1 MGTLEGDAHG
11 RSVTYLSASS
21 RYAEIDSEV
30 VTEQSRKDT
39 IVGRQMYKQIAIM
52 EVTITQVGTPMEDK
66 QSFFFRSRR
75 RTPEYGN
82 SSWERGKCD
91 DHSTSRDRLGLIART
106 SSATRALKQPALG
119 GGGHFDSLHM
129 G

>member
-52 EVTITQVGTPMEDK
+52 EVTISQVGTPMEDK
-66 QSFFFRSRR
+66 QSFFSQK
-75 RTPEYGN
+75 E
-82 SSWERGKCD
+82 
-91 DHSTSRDRLGLIART
+91 
-106 SSATRALKQPALG
+106 
-119 GGGHFDSLHM
+119 DSGIRKFLM
-129 G
+129 GEGEV